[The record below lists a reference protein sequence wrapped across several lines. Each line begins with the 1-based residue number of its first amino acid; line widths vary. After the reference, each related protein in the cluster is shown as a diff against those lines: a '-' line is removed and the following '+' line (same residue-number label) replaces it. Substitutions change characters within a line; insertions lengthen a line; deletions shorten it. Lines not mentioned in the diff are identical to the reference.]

1 MTSTPDTRHKSLI
14 VNIIKLLRPAQWL
27 KNGFVFLPMFFG
39 GSLTSG
45 QAWLQ
50 STIAFF
56 TFCFAASAVYCLND
70 IVDAPAD
77 RMHPVKCRRPV
88 AAGLISVPQA
98 IAVML
103 VCAAAA
109 VVLPLLL
116 LSGPDVVW
124 LAAGYL
130 LLNVAYSLKLKQF
143 AVVDVFIIATGFVLR
158 VMAGGAACDI
168 PLSPWIICMTFLITL
183 FMAFAK
189 RRDDVVIY
197 ERSGTLT
204 RKNTVNYNLP
214 FLDQAIGM
222 LATITMVCY
231 LMYCL
236 SGEVME
242 RIGSEHIYLTSI
254 FVLAGLVRYL
264 QLTIV
269 MQQSGS
275 PTRMLTTDRF
285 LQVCVVG
292 WLASFA
298 AIIYL

>member
-1 MTSTPDTRHKSLI
+1 MGLI
-14 VNIIKLLRPAQWL
+14 RLMRPVQWL

-45 QAWLQ
+45 QAWWH
-50 STIAFF
+50 SAIAFF

-70 IVDAPAD
+70 IVDASAD

-88 AAGLISVPQA
+88 AAGLISVAQA

-116 LSGPDVVW
+116 LSGPDVAW

-242 RIGSEHIYLTSI
+242 RLGSEHIYLTSI

>member
-1 MTSTPDTRHKSLI
+1 MGLI
-14 VNIIKLLRPAQWL
+14 RLMRPVQWL

-45 QAWLQ
+45 QAWWH
-50 STIAFF
+50 SAIAFF

-88 AAGLISVPQA
+88 AAGLIAVPQA

-103 VCAAAA
+103 VCAAASI
-109 VVLPLLL
+109 VLPLLL
-116 LSGPDVVW
+116 LSGPAVAW
-124 LAAGYL
+124 LAVGYL

-242 RIGSEHIYLTSI
+242 RLGSGHIYLTSI

-285 LQVCVVG
+285 LQVCVLG

>member
-1 MTSTPDTRHKSLI
+1 MERKERQSICMGLI
-14 VNIIKLLRPAQWL
+14 RLMRPVQWL

-45 QAWLQ
+45 QAWWH
-50 STIAFF
+50 SAIAFF

-70 IVDAPAD
+70 IVDASAD

-88 AAGLISVPQA
+88 AAGLISVAQA

-116 LSGPDVVW
+116 LSGPAVAW

-242 RIGSEHIYLTSI
+242 RLGSEHIYLTSI

>member
-1 MTSTPDTRHKSLI
+1 MERKERQSICMGLI
-14 VNIIKLLRPAQWL
+14 RLMRPVQWL

-45 QAWLQ
+45 QAWWH
-50 STIAFF
+50 SAIAFF

-70 IVDAPAD
+70 IVDASAD

-88 AAGLISVPQA
+88 AAGLISVAQA

-116 LSGPDVVW
+116 LSGPDVAW

-242 RIGSEHIYLTSI
+242 RLGSEHIYLTSI